1 MCNLGLAGTKVEGRL
16 SVTEPLKHEQDVV
29 APTGYQPDWELL
41 RLKIRSFDPVSLW
54 SRVARDM
61 ELLDE
66 LVDLF
71 TEEAA
76 LMMASIEAAVE
87 TGDASGLYKFSHK
100 LRGSV
105 VQFSASAAAGTA
117 GKLEQMGKAGSLE
130 GAPPPVPHLKPPTSP
145 LLDALN
151 LLMCP

>member
-1 MCNLGLAGTKVEGRL
+1 M
-16 SVTEPLKHEQDVV
+16 TEPLKHEQDVV

-105 VQFSASAAAGTA
+105 LQFSASAAAGTA
-117 GKLEQMGKAGSLE
+117 GKLEEMGKAGSLE
-130 GAPPPVPHLKPPTSP
+130 GASAAFAQLKAETSQLVDDLKLMVCP
-145 LLDALN
+145 DAAH
-151 LLMCP
+151 